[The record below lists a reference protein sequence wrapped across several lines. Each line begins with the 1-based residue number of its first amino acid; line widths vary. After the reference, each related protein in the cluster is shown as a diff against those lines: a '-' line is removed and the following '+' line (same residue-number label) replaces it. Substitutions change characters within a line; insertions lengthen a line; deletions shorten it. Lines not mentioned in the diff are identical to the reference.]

1 MESSLYDYVL
11 KSGNPALHPDHLHR
25 CARLWGRCYWGEQY
39 PDLEILD
46 DIENY
51 RGLELLHQGI
61 GLRYKTWKVV
71 ESNGSSDVGYTAES
85 LFNDIMEIRNVSW
98 LQQRNAGANA
108 LINRNIPTCFSPP
121 NMPAAFQRAEH

>member
-1 MESSLYDYVL
+1 MLAVTDHKRYIDVSTRPIAPVESSLYDYVL

-98 LQQRNAGANA
+98 LERRNC
-108 LINRNIPTCFSPP
+108 RC
-121 NMPAAFQRAEH
+121 